1 MIMPLPGSLEAV
13 GRSIGE
19 YMREAYLKKRIAAWY
34 RTQRTLRKA
43 MAMQQGSTLPA
54 RSLRSLASPP
64 EGLRATRSALH
75 PPDAVALRAR
85 PRGVTQD
92 PGGGWST
99 RLPTGNGLVA
109 PSTTPGRPAMT
120 SAALR
125 VTMDVRAAV
134 PARETAPSTQDP
146 GGGSGHHAGPHTGNE
161 IEDHLL

>member
-1 MIMPLPGSLEAV
+1 MIMPLPGSLEAA

-85 PRGVTQD
+85 PRGV
-92 PGGGWST
+92 PRRHRRGLYAPASPPVSPLW
-99 RLPTGNGLVA
+99 LPRAL
-109 PSTTPGRPAMT
+109 SGRGA
-120 SAALR
+120 SSVVLARALR
-125 VTMDVRAAV
+125 ALH
-134 PARETAPSTQDP
+134 APPVLQW
-146 GGGSGHHAGPHTGNE
+146 E
-161 IEDHLL
+161 